1 MSNEKNKTDKKNNE
15 KANPNLEQN
24 KKEPPV
30 SSVNKAIVTGFI
42 GGVFWSL
49 LAYLAYI
56 LNFTEIS
63 PNLILQPFAL
73 GDWKNGTLGNF
84 IGVVLIGILSIG
96 AALIYY
102 AILKRFTSMWVGII
116 YGAVLFALVFFLL
129 NPIFPNLQTVFE
141 LPRGTVVTTVCIY
154 ILFGVF
160 VGYSIS
166 FDYNELN
173 ADVEQP

>member
-1 MSNEKNKTDKKNNE
+1 MSNEKNKTDE
-15 KANPNLEQN
+15 QQKANPNLEQN

-56 LNFTEIS
+56 LNFTVIS
-63 PNLILQPFAL
+63 PNLILQPFTL
-73 GDWKNGTLGNF
+73 GEWKNGTLGNF

-96 AALIYY
+96 VALIYY

-116 YGAVLFALVFFLL
+116 YGAALFALVFFLL

-141 LPRGTVVTTVCIY
+141 LPRATVVTTACIY

>member
-1 MSNEKNKTDKKNNE
+1 MKKIKQMSKINE

-49 LAYLAYI
+49 LAYFAYI
-56 LNFTEIS
+56 LNFTKIS
-63 PNLILQPFAL
+63 PNLILQPFVL
-73 GDWKNGTLGNF
+73 GDWKNGMLGNF

-116 YGAVLFALVFFLL
+116 YGAVLFVLVFFLL

-141 LPRGTVVTTVCIY
+141 LPRGTVVTTACIY